1 MPSSALLQRTIGPE
15 DKKKLFEK
23 FSRINRANTH
33 TISDSALDYT
43 SCRNTQEPWKQHSS
57 RDQGGIW
64 MEILF

>member
-1 MPSSALLQRTIGPE
+1 MPSSALLPATIGSE

-23 FSRINRANTH
+23 FSRIDRANTH
-33 TISDSALDYT
+33 IISDSALDYT
-43 SCRNTQEPWKQHSS
+43 SCRNTQEPWKEYTS